1 MSSSQ
6 HYDDAVSF
14 RQALEDRLRKRAL
27 DHGEDLQRLRQQ
39 VAFDRFVTR
48 IQYNGV
54 NRWILKGGHALEL
67 AIGSAR
73 ATRDIDLALNAGLV
87 RGSDNHVTLQRM
99 LQQAASRSADD
110 WLEFQV
116 GESMMDLDGPLYGG
130 ERFPVRSMLGGR
142 LFVAFHV
149 DVAVGDVL
157 LEPLRVTT
165 GEDWFGFAGIE
176 ASPLTTTSLE
186 QQFAEKLHAY
196 TMPRAGMRDNSR
208 VKDLIDMILL
218 LETGQLEPEGVT
230 AAVLATF
237 SHRDTHPIPERLPDP
252 PVSWRKPYATMAAT
266 CHIDTSIDAAANHIR
281 DYYRRLVTV
290 IAATR
295 PGTETR

>member
-48 IQYNGV
+48 VQRDGTR
-54 NRWILKGGHALEL
+54 RWILKGGHALEL

-73 ATRDIDLALNAGLV
+73 ATRDIDLTLNTSLV
-87 RGSDNHVTLQRM
+87 GDSDGSMTLQQT
-99 LQQAASRSADD
+99 LQEATSRTADD
-110 WLEFQV
+110 WFEFQV
-116 GESMMDLDGPLYGG
+116 GESMMDLDSPLYGG

-149 DVAVGDVL
+149 DVAVGDIL
-157 LEPLRVTT
+157 LEPLRIAT
-165 GEDWFGFAGIE
+165 GEDWLAFAGIE

-186 QQFAEKLHAY
+186 QQFAEKLHTY
-196 TMPRAGMRDNSR
+196 TMPRAGKRDNSR
-208 VKDLIDMILL
+208 VKDLVDMVLL
-218 LETGQLEPEGVT
+218 LETGNMEPEGAA
-230 AAVLATF
+230 AAVVATF
-237 SHRDTHPIPERLPDP
+237 RRRNSHPVPETTPDP
-252 PVSWRKPYATMAAT
+252 PPSWRKPYAALAAS
-266 CHIDTSIDAAANHIR
+266 CHIDVDIDTGVASIR
-281 DYYRRLVTV
+281 DYYRRVVTV
-290 IAATR
+290 IAATK
-295 PGTETR
+295 PDAETR

>member
-1 MSSSQ
+1 MSSSR
-6 HYDDAVSF
+6 HYNDAVSF

-27 DHGEDLQRLRQQ
+27 SKGEDLQRLRQQ
-39 VAFDRFVTR
+39 VVFDRFVTR
-48 IQYNGV
+48 IQYDGV

-67 AIGSAR
+67 AIGSVR
-73 ATRDIDLALNAGLV
+73 ATRDIDLALNISIG

-99 LQQAASRSADD
+99 LQQAASRSAGD

-130 ERFPVRSMLGGR
+130 ERFPVRAMLGGR
-142 LFVAFHV
+142 AFVTFHV

-196 TMPRAGMRDNSR
+196 TMLRAGTRDNSR
-208 VKDLIDMILL
+208 VKDLVDMTLL
-218 LETGQLEPEGVT
+218 LETGYLDPEGVA
-230 AAVLATF
+230 AAVVATF
-237 SHRDTHPIPERLPDP
+237 GHRNSHPTPETLPDP
-252 PVSWRKPYATMAAT
+252 PVSWKKPYAAMAAA
-266 CHIDTSIDAAANHIR
+266 CHIDVDIAAADR
-281 DYYRRLVTV
+281 VGGYYRRIVTM
-290 IAATR
+290 IAATKL
-295 PGTETR
+295 GTRTR